1 MPSTTC
7 RTRRRSELPRLR
19 KSFLPETPV
28 CSMTLGKAERIQ
40 WEAAT
45 THKMVNSQVLAFDE
59 ARHFA
64 QGDTLHNRPF
74 AQDLAQPA
82 T

>member
-1 MPSTTC
+1 M
-7 RTRRRSELPRLR
+7 TR
-19 KSFLPETPV
+19 ETV
-28 CSMTLGKAERIQ
+28 K
-40 WEAAT
+40 
-45 THKMVNSQVLAFDE
+45 SQVLAFGG

-64 QGDTLHNRPF
+64 QGDSLHNRPF